1 MYKAAQLYET
11 EVSNVGALKSSL
23 IVWFQSEQRRKLI
36 AKVEVMRSISSISF
50 EKQGSVNKYRTELV
64 KNIRRFWVARNNKNG
79 EDQRSTLALVR

>member
-23 IVWFQSEQRRKLI
+23 IGWFQSEQRRKLI

-50 EKQGSVNKYRTELV
+50 EKQGSVNTTELNWLRTFHGFELLGTIQME
-64 KNIRRFWVARNNKNG
+64 KTRG
-79 EDQRSTLALVR
+79 LP